1 MKKRIY
7 LITLCTITF
16 FLISF
21 LVIYQLIAGVS
32 VNIEKGKL
40 DFSSYSI
47 DKYYSLDGEWEV
59 YHNVLLGT
67 NNLNPDDYPRQY
79 VKLPT
84 KRKSSQETLS
94 YRIVITNFPQNI
106 PTTIVL
112 ENLNESYSIY
122 LNRKLILS
130 NNNDNTQ
137 SLYYILESD
146 EPLEIIIETTNNS
159 YGHTSTLNSPH
170 IVSYNIYQANNN
182 ITLAYYFVILGILI
196 FVIIYI
202 IYIIS
207 FQNFRRE
214 SIYFA
219 FFIFFGIINIFFTKR
234 LSLYFNFSPILS
246 YYAYYLSL
254 FLGPVFLYFFI
265 RKFLNKKGFGALDI
279 FFFILTIIILLLTS
293 ALPLNIQA
301 NYHIFIRIL
310 NIITLLLLLL
320 YVLTYAQKETYQHFI
335 SFIIALLILGNTI
348 SLLNDENVFHITAN
362 ITSLVYLSVSLIY
375 TAIVTISHADKIDTA
390 NEVVKLNEKIRETE
404 FTFLNSQIQSHF
416 IYNSLNSIQ
425 SLCLIDPL
433 KAADLIEDFSS
444 YLRSR
449 LEFNKMPI
457 LIEFAD
463 ELNNIKT
470 YLNIEK
476 ERFGERIKYEY
487 DIHVGEFKIPPL
499 SVQPLVENA
508 IKHGLSKKVEGGTL
522 KISTSRDENYIYII
536 IEDDGLGFDPEKLSE
551 KQRVGTTN
559 IKDRLALHLNA
570 TLEIKSKVG
579 VGTTSMI
586 KIPVDKALN

>member
-130 NNNDNTQ
+130 NNNNNTQ

-246 YYAYYLSL
+246 YYTYYLSL

>member
-130 NNNDNTQ
+130 NNNNNTQ

-246 YYAYYLSL
+246 YYTYYLSL

-265 RKFLNKKGFGALDI
+265 CKFLNKKGFGALDI